1 MRILL
6 VRREIFVSSGCRAHG
21 KIQALAVFFPF
32 PLSAN
37 LCPQKGSSS
46 YGAHCAGM
54 TGRHTGFK
62 ARPLSIDAFDAN
74 ETFGLILVAEGRV
87 VDLVFFKF

>member
-1 MRILL
+1 MFKDSRRLL
-6 VRREIFVSSGCRAHG
+6 TYEPRRGVVPTAP
-21 KIQALAVFFPF
+21 A
-32 PLSAN
+32 
-37 LCPQKGSSS
+37 
-46 YGAHCAGM
+46 CAAM

-87 VDLVFFKF
+87 VGLVFFKF